1 MVSSMWPTKFCYLS
15 LIDLTILLTYPID
28 LICSAFVVSG
38 GRCQHNWRTPIA

>member
-15 LIDLTILLTYPID
+15 LKDLTIFLTYPID

-38 GRCQHNWRTPIA
+38 GGVNIIGGPL